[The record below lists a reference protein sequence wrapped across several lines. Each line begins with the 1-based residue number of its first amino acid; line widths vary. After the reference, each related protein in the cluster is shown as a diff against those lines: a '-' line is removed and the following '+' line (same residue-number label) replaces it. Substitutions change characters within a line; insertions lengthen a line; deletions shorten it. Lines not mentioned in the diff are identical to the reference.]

1 MFSVD
6 WEERPKLTGVPDAFI
21 QGVMKDA
28 PGEYVKV
35 FLYLLM
41 LSRQPDARISL
52 QNLAGFFGCS
62 ESEIQAAL
70 QYWEK
75 LHVMDLYY
83 RSGELTGVRF
93 TMSAAE
99 KVRETH
105 RLNQT
110 RIKKL
115 MQDNNDAARLLYVT
129 EQYFGR
135 PLTSIEIS
143 TLLYFLDELRFSFDL
158 CDYLVQYCISRGHT
172 GIRYIEKVGLAW
184 HKNGYTTP
192 EEAKAATTNWTRLHF
207 DVLKAFGIRD
217 RNPVPREIETVDR
230 WYRKYGFSEEMI
242 CEACSIALKA
252 TGKPSFEYAEAI
264 LSRWRNDGIHTL
276 AEAQKQEEGFR
287 ARQKEKAAVQPA
299 QKPAGNQFHNFEQR
313 SDDLAELERKLD
325 RQFAENV

>member
-115 MQDNNDAARLLYVT
+115 MQDNNDAARLLSAL
-129 EQYFGR
+129 R
-135 PLTSIEIS
+135 PLLNE
-143 TLLYFLDELRFSFDL
+143 
-158 CDYLVQYCISRGHT
+158 
-172 GIRYIEKVGLAW
+172 
-184 HKNGYTTP
+184 
-192 EEAKAATTNWTRLHF
+192 
-207 DVLKAFGIRD
+207 
-217 RNPVPREIETVDR
+217 
-230 WYRKYGFSEEMI
+230 
-242 CEACSIALKA
+242 
-252 TGKPSFEYAEAI
+252 
-264 LSRWRNDGIHTL
+264 
-276 AEAQKQEEGFR
+276 
-287 ARQKEKAAVQPA
+287 ARQK
-299 QKPAGNQFHNFEQR
+299 
-313 SDDLAELERKLD
+313 KLD
-325 RQFAENV
+325 EAGRILKLLRLLPLLRESGILQNIL